1 MEIHLAN
8 PAHRE
13 IIIDDSQVLRQPS
26 IIFVIFHRFWFNLF
40 PFADILSFAPSSII
54 LDYIL
59 EKLDLILIIHG
70 GSFRRGSRKYEN
82 RSSIADR
89 LKISNSSYLFRLV
102 PIVDIGIRDE
112 TQS

>member
-1 MEIHLAN
+1 MDTGCVEIHLAN

-54 LDYIL
+54 LDYFGKIRLNFNNLFTVDLFVVDL
-59 EKLDLILIIHG
+59 E
-70 GSFRRGSRKYEN
+70 N
-82 RSSIADR
+82 T
-89 LKISNSSYLFRLV
+89 KIEV
-102 PIVDIGIRDE
+102 PSQIG
-112 TQS
+112 